1 MGANYK
7 YMVLMQTRID
17 GSSPDRAS
25 SEFVGVSTFRHE
37 NVASLHRI
45 ALDGGS
51 FDLNLFHFSQIE
63 VPVLHVCDSEIRYF
77 NAIYKFL
84 LAFGKTRSNLC
95 DGV

>member
-1 MGANYK
+1 MGAHHK
-7 YMVLMQTRID
+7 YVVLMQARID
-17 GSSPDRAS
+17 GRSPDHAS
-25 SEFVGVSTFRHE
+25 SKFVDVSTFRHE
-37 NVASLHRI
+37 DVASLHRI

-63 VPVLHVCDSEIRYF
+63 VPVLHVCDPEIRYF